1 MTIPRRGEIQG
12 PGAESQGLDATDR
25 RRRALACAD
34 RVTGKAVTVY
44 ESVRTAS
51 LFKIGFSP
59 MIELLANPE
68 VWISFITL
76 AVLEIVLGVDNIVFI
91 AILAGKL
98 PPEQRDKARQI
109 GLAVAL
115 ITRLLLLFSLYWI
128 SHIESTLFML
138 PLPGGDFAVT
148 WRSIILGGGGMYL
161 IYKAIVE
168 MNETIRHAPH
178 MENDLENADKPGK
191 KRAVFGWII
200 LQIAIID
207 IVFSLDS
214 VITAVGMADHVEVM
228 AAAIILAVFVMLFLI
243 NPISRFIDKH
253 KEVKIVALSFL
264 LLVGFIL
271 VAEAGGVHVPK
282 AYLYF
287 ALGFSSFIQIMVLWS
302 QSSEAKLVEKQ
313 TAKD

>member
-1 MTIPRRGEIQG
+1 
-12 PGAESQGLDATDR
+12 
-25 RRRALACAD
+25 
-34 RVTGKAVTVY
+34 VTGKAIRVY
-44 ESVRTAS
+44 ESVRVA
-51 LFKIGFSP
+51 LFFKIGSQP
-59 MIELLANPE
+59 MLELLANPE
-68 VWISFITL
+68 VWFSFITL

-128 SHIESTLFML
+128 SHIETILFTLS
-138 PLPGGDFAVT
+138 LPGGDFAVT
-148 WRSIILGGGGMYL
+148 WRAIILGGGGLYL

-168 MNETIRHAPH
+168 MNETIRHPPH
-178 MENDLENADKPGK
+178 MQSDLEDADKPGK

-287 ALGFSSFIQIMVLWS
+287 ALGFSTFIQVMVLWS
-302 QSSEAKLVEKQ
+302 QSTEAKQQEKLD
-313 TAKD
+313 AKD

>member
-1 MTIPRRGEIQG
+1 
-12 PGAESQGLDATDR
+12 
-25 RRRALACAD
+25 
-34 RVTGKAVTVY
+34 
-44 ESVRTAS
+44 
-51 LFKIGFSP
+51 

-68 VWISFITL
+68 VWISFVTL

-98 PPEQRDKARQI
+98 PPEQRDRARQI

-115 ITRLLLLFSLYWI
+115 ITRLMLLFSLYWI
-128 SHIESTLFML
+128 SHMEMTLFTL
-138 PLPGGDFAVT
+138 PLPGGDFVVT
-148 WRSIILGGGGMYL
+148 WRTLILGGGGLYL

-168 MNETIRHAPH
+168 MNETVRHAPH
-178 MENDLENADKPGK
+178 MEKDLADAEKPAK
-191 KRAVFGWII
+191 KHAVFGWII

-214 VITAVGMADHVEVM
+214 VITAVGMASHVEVM
-228 AAAIILAVFVMLFLI
+228 AAAIIVAVFVMLFLI

-287 ALGFSSFIQIMVLWS
+287 ALGFSTFIQVMVLWA
-302 QSSEAKLVEKQ
+302 QSTESKVQSANGANGGQDK
-313 TAKD
+313 KD

>member
-1 MTIPRRGEIQG
+1 
-12 PGAESQGLDATDR
+12 
-25 RRRALACAD
+25 
-34 RVTGKAVTVY
+34 
-44 ESVRTAS
+44 
-51 LFKIGFSP
+51 

-68 VWISFITL
+68 VWISFVTL
-76 AVLEIVLGVDNIVFI
+76 AILEIVLGVDNIVFI

-98 PPEQRDKARQI
+98 PPEQRDRARQI

-115 ITRLLLLFSLYWI
+115 ITRLMLLFSLYWI
-128 SHIESTLFML
+128 SHMEMTLFTL
-138 PLPGGDFAVT
+138 PLPGGDFVVT
-148 WRSIILGGGGMYL
+148 WRTLILGGGGLYL

-168 MNETIRHAPH
+168 MNETVRHAPH
-178 MENDLENADKPGK
+178 MEQDLADAEKPAK
-191 KRAVFGWII
+191 KKAVFGWII

-214 VITAVGMADHVEVM
+214 VITAVGMANHVEVM
-228 AAAIILAVFVMLFLI
+228 AAAIIVAVFVMLFLI
-243 NPISRFIDKH
+243 NPISKFIDKH

-287 ALGFSSFIQIMVLWS
+287 ALGFSTFIQMMVLWA
-302 QSSEAKLVEKQ
+302 QSTEEKAKAGNGKSG
-313 TAKD
+313 